1 MPREISAG
9 VILFRRAQ
17 EPHYLLLHYES
28 GHWDFP
34 KGHIERGEDA
44 QQTARRE
51 LQEETGISEVCFV
64 DGYKQTLRYFFRQKG
79 IGIFKIVIFF
89 LAETEQSEIS
99 LSYEHIGFDW
109 LPYDLAMS
117 RLTFKNSRD
126 LLAKAHAHLQTASSA
141 IRGDRGSGLIPS
153 P

>member
-9 VILFRRAQ
+9 MILFRRTP

-34 KGHIERGEDA
+34 KGHIESGEHSEE
-44 QQTARRE
+44 TAKRE
-51 LQEETGISEVCFV
+51 LQEETGISEIHLL

-79 IGIFKIVIFF
+79 IGIFKVVIFF
-89 LAETEQSEIS
+89 LAETAQSEVT
-99 LSYEHIGFDW
+99 LSAEHVGFDW
-109 LPYDLAMS
+109 LPYDAALA

-126 LLAKAHAHLQTASSA
+126 LLIKANEHLHAP
-141 IRGDRGSGLIPS
+141 PS
-153 P
+153 H

>member
-9 VILFRRAQ
+9 VVLFRRAP
-17 EPHYLLLHYES
+17 EPYYLLLHYES

-34 KGHIERGEDA
+34 KGHIEPGEDA

-51 LQEETGISEVCFV
+51 LKEETGISEVSFI

-79 IGIFKIVIFF
+79 IGIFKIVIYF
-89 LAETEQSEIS
+89 LAETDQPEVS
-99 LSYEHIGFDW
+99 LSHEHIGFDW

-117 RLTFKNSRD
+117 RLTFKNSQD
-126 LLAKAHAHLQTASSA
+126 LLAKAHEHLRADQP
-141 IRGDRGSGLIPS
+141 SG
-153 P
+153 

>member
-17 EPHYLLLHYES
+17 QPHFLLLHYES

-34 KGHIERGEDA
+34 KGHIEAGEDA
-44 QQTARRE
+44 QETARRE
-51 LQEETGISEVCFV
+51 LKEETGISQVRFV
-64 DGYKQTLRYFFRQKG
+64 DGYKATLRYFFRQKG
-79 IGIFKIVIFF
+79 IGIFKVVIYF
-89 LAETEQSEIS
+89 LAETEQSEVT
-99 LSYEHIGFDW
+99 LSSEHVGFDW
-109 LPYDLAMS
+109 LPYEAALE

-126 LLAKAHAHLQTASSA
+126 LLVKAHEHLRAA
-141 IRGDRGSGLIPS
+141 PPPNDRPA

>member
-9 VILFRRAQ
+9 MILFRRTP

-34 KGHIERGEDA
+34 KGHIESGEDPEE
-44 QQTARRE
+44 TAKRE
-51 LQEETGISEVCFV
+51 LQEETGISEMRLV

-79 IGIFKIVIFF
+79 IGIFKVVIFF
-89 LAETEQSEIS
+89 LAETTQSEVT
-99 LSYEHIGFDW
+99 LSAEHVGFDW
-109 LPYDLAMS
+109 LPYDAALA

-126 LLAKAHAHLQTASSA
+126 ILIKAREHLRAS
-141 IRGDRGSGLIPS
+141 PS
-153 P
+153 Y

>member
-9 VILFRRAQ
+9 MILFRRTP

-34 KGHIERGEDA
+34 KGHIESGEDPEE
-44 QQTARRE
+44 TAKRE
-51 LQEETGISEVCFV
+51 LQEETGISEMRLV

-79 IGIFKIVIFF
+79 IGIFKVVIFF
-89 LAETEQSEIS
+89 LAETTQSEVT
-99 LSYEHIGFDW
+99 LSAEHVGFDW
-109 LPYDLAMS
+109 LSYDAALA

-126 LLAKAHAHLQTASSA
+126 LLIKAYEHLRAS
-141 IRGDRGSGLIPS
+141 PS
-153 P
+153 Y